1 VSGLS
6 DSEDSNASKTEAE
19 AERIFTG
26 TIDVV
31 TGRGR
36 FLPEKITLADS
47 AGSEPDLTAPRLI
60 ENERGFIETDKEPAV
75 NGLAVSNRK
84 GNPTEGDPD
93 FINDM
98 SRVYVSMSTDGDD
111 MFGLT
116 DNMPNFSPTKGGG
129 GSSGGAVSGGGS
141 AFTNT
146 PIEPVK
152 ESPYVIV
159 KSDEIRIIAR
169 YDEQHDING
178 SIKIVKEGYP
188 DDTSGKGRA
197 SIIIQPDG
205 SILIDGPR
213 VVIASGGGDGGGGLE
228 GGNDA
233 GDTVAIGH
241 NASESMVLGNTLSDF
256 LTKFCQ
262 TAAPEVGNCG
272 GPLVNL
278 KKACLDLKDDID
290 SLKHLSTMAKLR

>member
-1 VSGLS
+1 
-6 DSEDSNASKTEAE
+6 
-19 AERIFTG
+19 
-26 TIDVV
+26 
-31 TGRGR
+31 
-36 FLPEKITLADS
+36 
-47 AGSEPDLTAPRLI
+47 
-60 ENERGFIETDKEPAV
+60 
-75 NGLAVSNRK
+75 
-84 GNPTEGDPD
+84 
-93 FINDM
+93 M
-98 SRVYVSMSTDGDD
+98 SRIYVSMNTDGDD

-116 DNMPNFSPTKGGG
+116 DNMPNFSATKGGG
-129 GSSGGAVSGGGS
+129 GASGGAVSGGGS

-146 PIEPVK
+146 PVEPVK

-233 GDTVAIGH
+233 GDVVAIGH

-256 LTKFCQ
+256 LTKFCK
-262 TAAPEVGNCG
+262 TAAPEVGNLG

-278 KKACLDLKDDID
+278 QQACLTLKDDIA
-290 SLKHLSTMAKLR
+290 SLKHLSTMAKLK